1 MVLTLLLDDR
11 ERAIIPFFKNEYQD
25 IEIEVKRIQI
35 GDYIIMQD
43 DHILFAVER
52 KSWVDLSASIKDGRT
67 KNVDK
72 LISLREQTGCKILYL
87 IEGKARNAP
96 IKRFA
101 RIPYKSL
108 QSHLDHLIMRNNIFM
123 IYSSNTEDSA
133 TRLIEFCTNYL
144 SLPIP
149 KTLETKGGDNEIVTK
164 VNEMSLLTTTVKKTD
179 LQIVYNLWSQ
189 IPNITTK
196 TASLFI
202 DKYHISDLFLGNISK
217 EEISTMRYPNGTI
230 IGKRAAKILAVRDN
244 DNHENYKHYC
254 NILAELPM
262 ITKKT
267 AAKILLQVT
276 FNDLLRCELSEAEL
290 ENIEKMPNVR
300 VGKAAAANIYKYLVS
315 SDETKKRL

>member
-1 MVLTLLLDDR
+1 MVLKLLIDDR

-35 GDYIIMQD
+35 GDYVIMQD
-43 DHILFAVER
+43 DHILFAIER

-67 KNVDK
+67 KNIDK

-87 IEGKARNAP
+87 IEGKTRNAP
-96 IKRFA
+96 TTRFA
-101 RIPYKSL
+101 RIPFKSL
-108 QSHLDHLIMRNNIFM
+108 QSHLDHLTMRDNIFM
-123 IYSSNTEDSA
+123 IYSSNAEDSA
-133 TRLIEFCTNYL
+133 ARLIEFCTNYL
-144 SLPIP
+144 SLNI
-149 KTLETKGGDNEIVTK
+149 TGGKEIFTDQDEEIVTNGI
-164 VNEMSLLTTTVKKTD
+164 NEMSLLTTTVKKTN
-179 LQIVYNLWSQ
+179 LQIIYNLWSQ

-230 IGKRAAKILAVRDN
+230 IGKRATKIIAVKDN
-244 DNHENYKHYC
+244 DNIANYKHYC

-267 AAKILLQVT
+267 AAKILLNVT
-276 FNDLLRCELSEAEL
+276 FNDLLRGELSEAEI
-290 ENIEKMPNVR
+290 ENIEKMPGVR
-300 VGKAAAANIYKYLVS
+300 IGKTAAANIYKYLVC
-315 SDETKKRL
+315 DETKN

>member
-1 MVLTLLLDDR
+1 MVLKLLIDDR
-11 ERAIIPFFKNEYQD
+11 ERSVIPFFKNEYMD

-35 GDYIIMQD
+35 GDYVIMQG
-43 DHILFAVER
+43 DHILFSVER

-96 IKRFA
+96 TKRFA

-108 QSHLDHLIMRNNIFM
+108 QSHLDHLIMRNNIFI
-123 IYSSNTEDSA
+123 IYSNNAEDSVA
-133 TRLIEFCTNYL
+133 RLIEFCTNYL
-144 SLPIP
+144 SLNI
-149 KTLETKGGDNEIVTK
+149 KGGDKEIADQNELVTK

-179 LQIVYNLWSQ
+179 LQIIYNLWSQ

-230 IGKRAAKILAVRDN
+230 IGKRAAKILAVCDN

-267 AAKILLQVT
+267 ASKILLQVT
-276 FNDLLRCELSEAEL
+276 FNDLLRGELSEVEL
-290 ENIEKMPNVR
+290 ENIEKMPGVR
-300 VGKAAAANIYKYLVS
+300 VGKTAAANIYKYLVS
-315 SDETKKRL
+315 SNETKK